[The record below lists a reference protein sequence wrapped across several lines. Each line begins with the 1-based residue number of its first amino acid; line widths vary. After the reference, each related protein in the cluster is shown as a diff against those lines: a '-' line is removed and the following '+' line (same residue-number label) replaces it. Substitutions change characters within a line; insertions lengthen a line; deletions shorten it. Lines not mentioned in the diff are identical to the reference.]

1 MDHPR
6 SRGVYQNISTT
17 LRMMLGSSPLAR
29 GLLMRIFGARIAG
42 GIIPARAGFT
52 SPMNKSV
59 QTAQD
64 HPRSRGV
71 YVFSAGKT
79 LRSIGSSPLAR
90 GLPSGRFPTG
100 FRCGIIPARAGFTDP
115 VGADVHPTR
124 DHPRSRGV
132 YPCIQVRSGFRGG
145 SSPLARGLLRH
156 ERLVNLVDGIIPA
169 RAGFT
174 RDMVARTGDKE
185 DHPRSRG
192 VYQFFFARARVRGGS
207 SPLARGLRVQERAPE
222 NILRIIPA
230 RAGFTCESGHVECD
244 VEDHPRSRGVYIALA
259 ISTLTEA
266 GSSPL
271 ARGLHREIMVR
282 PTEMR
287 IIPARAGFTRRQ
299 QPGCAQC

>member
-1 MDHPR
+1 MTDHPR
-6 SRGVYQNISTT
+6 SRGVYDEEVS
-17 LRMMLGSSPLAR
+17 RPAAKVGSSPLAR
-29 GLLMRIFGARIAG
+29 GLHGAPVG
-42 GIIPARAGFT
+42 VVENQGIIPARAGFT
-52 SPMNKSV
+52 RIALVVARNKM
-59 QTAQD
+59 D

-192 VYQFFFARARVRGGS
+192 VYASDNLAKASENGS
-207 SPLARGLRVQERAPE
+207 SPLARGLPALPGQFQFPH
-222 NILRIIPA
+222 RIIPA
-230 RAGFTCESGHVECD
+230 RAGFT
-244 VEDHPRSRGVYIALA
+244 
-259 ISTLTEA
+259 
-266 GSSPL
+266 
-271 ARGLHREIMVR
+271 HREEGV
-282 PTEMR
+282 
-287 IIPARAGFTRRQ
+287 
-299 QPGCAQC
+299 